1 MKRKKFFI
9 VAVFCYVAFLFTG
22 CGQPPHISVGEWEWE
37 EKNPKQQT
45 SLYAVY
51 GFRLIKPEIELLQ
64 IQIDASHR
72 VLFLE
77 YRHKIP
83 RDYWDSLKETKE
95 EAKRKAHIVCSD
107 DSDKRALFDSIA
119 RSYGDIWY
127 PHPSKRGLLYTQVYN
142 VDKVTN
148 ISVFALEDWS
158 DRYPKG
164 SCMDDN
170 FKFISGSPDSYIRNG
185 YHLDSEIVDK
195 AKAGFEYLDYLSW
208 TALYDDL
215 SSSYVALPVCGK
227 LSEIDFN
234 QYDLLGYGNNLG
246 LLEPIEQSAH
256 PERQIAVEITYK
268 DGTKSR
274 LTISYCKPSNG

>member
-1 MKRKKFFI
+1 MSRSKLLV
-9 VAVFCYVAFLFTG
+9 VAVFCCITSLFVG
-22 CGQPPHISVGEWEWE
+22 CLPPQYSVEEVKWE
-37 EKNPKQQT
+37 EENPEPQT

-64 IQIDASHR
+64 KKDFR
-72 VLFLE
+72 MVFLE

-83 RDYWDSLKETKE
+83 IDYWDSLKETKE

-127 PHPSKRGLLYTQVYN
+127 PHPSERRLLYTQVYN

-185 YHLDSEIVDK
+185 YHLDSETVDK
-195 AKAGFEYLDYLSW
+195 AKAGFEYWSW

-234 QYDLLGYGNNLG
+234 QYDLLGYYYYLG

-274 LTISYCKPSNG
+274 LTASYCKPSNG

>member
-1 MKRKKFFI
+1 MSRSKLLV
-9 VAVFCYVAFLFTG
+9 VAVFCCITLLFVG
-22 CGQPPHISVGEWEWE
+22 CLPPQSSLEEVKWE
-37 EKNPKQQT
+37 EENPKQQT

-64 IQIDASHR
+64 KKDFR
-72 VLFLE
+72 MVFLE

-83 RDYWDSLKETKE
+83 IDYWDSLKETKE

-119 RSYGDIWY
+119 RSYGDMWH
-127 PHPSKRGLLYTQVYN
+127 PHPSERRLLYTQVYN

-195 AKAGFEYLDYLSW
+195 AKAGFEYWSW

-234 QYDLLGYGNNLG
+234 QYDLLGYYYYLG

-274 LTISYCKPSNG
+274 LTTSYCKPSNE

>member
-1 MKRKKFFI
+1 MSRSKLLV
-9 VAVFCYVAFLFTG
+9 VAVFCCITLLFVG
-22 CGQPPHISVGEWEWE
+22 CLPPQSSLEEVKWE
-37 EKNPKQQT
+37 EENPKQQT

-64 IQIDASHR
+64 KKDFR
-72 VLFLE
+72 MVFLE

-83 RDYWDSLKETKE
+83 IDYWDSLKETKE

-119 RSYGDIWY
+119 RSYGDMWY
-127 PHPSKRGLLYTQVYN
+127 PHPSERSLLYTQVYN

-170 FKFISGSPDSYIRNG
+170 FKFISGSPDSYIHNG

-195 AKAGFEYLDYLSW
+195 AKAGFEYLSW
-208 TALYDDL
+208 TALYDAL

-234 QYDLLGYGNNLG
+234 QYDLLGYYYYLG

-274 LTISYCKPSNG
+274 LTASYCKPSNG

>member
-1 MKRKKFFI
+1 MSRSKLLV
-9 VAVFCYVAFLFTG
+9 VAVFCCITLLFVG
-22 CGQPPHISVGEWEWE
+22 CLPPQSSLEEVKWE
-37 EKNPKQQT
+37 EENPKQQT

-64 IQIDASHR
+64 KKDFR
-72 VLFLE
+72 MVFLE

-83 RDYWDSLKETKE
+83 IDYWDSLKETKE

-119 RSYGDIWY
+119 RSYGDMWH
-127 PHPSKRGLLYTQVYN
+127 PHPSERSLLYTQVYN

-195 AKAGFEYLDYLSW
+195 AKAGFEYWSW

-234 QYDLLGYGNNLG
+234 QYDLLGYYYYLG

-256 PERQIAVEITYK
+256 SERQIAVEITYK

-274 LTISYCKPSNG
+274 LTASYCKPSNG

>member
-1 MKRKKFFI
+1 MSRSKLLV
-9 VAVFCYVAFLFTG
+9 VAVFCCITLLFVG
-22 CGQPPHISVGEWEWE
+22 CLPPQSSLEEVKWE
-37 EKNPKQQT
+37 EENPKQQT

-64 IQIDASHR
+64 KKDFR
-72 VLFLE
+72 MVFLE

-83 RDYWDSLKETKE
+83 SNYWVSLKETKE

-107 DSDKRALFDSIA
+107 DSDKRALFDSIT
-119 RSYGDIWY
+119 RSYGDMWH
-127 PHPSKRGLLYTQVYN
+127 PHPSERRLLYTQVYN

-185 YHLDSEIVDK
+185 YHLDSETFDK
-195 AKAGFEYLDYLSW
+195 AKAGFEYWSW
-208 TALYDDL
+208 TALYDAL

-234 QYDLLGYGNNLG
+234 QYDLLGYYYYLG

-274 LTISYCKPSNG
+274 LTTSYCKPSNG

>member
-1 MKRKKFFI
+1 MSRSKLLV
-9 VAVFCYVAFLFTG
+9 VAVFCCITLLFVG
-22 CGQPPHISVGEWEWE
+22 CLPPQYSVEEVKWE
-37 EKNPKQQT
+37 EENPKQQT

-64 IQIDASHR
+64 IQKNGSR
-72 VLFLE
+72 MVFLE

-83 RDYWDSLKETKE
+83 SDYWASLKETKE

-119 RSYGDIWY
+119 RSYGDMWY
-127 PHPSKRGLLYTQVYN
+127 PHPSERSLLYTQVYN

-195 AKAGFEYLDYLSW
+195 AKAGFEYWSW
-208 TALYDDL
+208 TALYDAL

-234 QYDLLGYGNNLG
+234 QYDLLGYDDNLG

-274 LTISYCKPSNG
+274 LTASYCKPSNG

>member
-1 MKRKKFFI
+1 MKRKNFFV
-9 VAVFCYVAFLFTG
+9 VAVFCCITLLFVG
-22 CGQPPHISVGEWEWE
+22 CLPPQSSLEQAKWE
-37 EKNPKQQT
+37 EENPKQQT

-64 IQIDASHR
+64 IQIDASHM

-83 RDYWDSLKETKE
+83 RGYRNSLKETKE

-119 RSYGDIWY
+119 RSYGDMWY
-127 PHPSKRGLLYTQVYN
+127 PHPSERSLLYTQVYN

-170 FKFISGSPDSYIRNG
+170 FKFISGSPDSYIHNG

-195 AKAGFEYLDYLSW
+195 AKAGFEYWSW
-208 TALYDDL
+208 TALYDAL

-234 QYDLLGYGNNLG
+234 QYDLLGYDNNLG

-274 LTISYCKPSNG
+274 LTTSYCKPSNG

>member
-1 MKRKKFFI
+1 MSRSKLLV
-9 VAVFCYVAFLFTG
+9 VAVFCCITSLFVG
-22 CGQPPHISVGEWEWE
+22 CLPPQSSLEQVKWE
-37 EKNPKQQT
+37 EENPKQQT

-64 IQIDASHR
+64 KKDFR
-72 VLFLE
+72 MVFLE

-83 RDYWDSLKETKE
+83 IDYWDSLKETKE

-119 RSYGDIWY
+119 RSYGDMWY
-127 PHPSKRGLLYTQVYN
+127 PHPSERRLLYTQVYN

-195 AKAGFEYLDYLSW
+195 AKAGFEYWSW

-234 QYDLLGYGNNLG
+234 QYDLLGYYYYLG

-274 LTISYCKPSNG
+274 LTASYCKPSNE